1 MIGKLLSERDIDMA
15 EAGEARSVASTM
27 SGKTICVSLM
37 AGSEQR
43 EHNNCGRQ
51 LRSETLESVCALGDW
66 GS

>member
-1 MIGKLLSERDIDMA
+1 MA